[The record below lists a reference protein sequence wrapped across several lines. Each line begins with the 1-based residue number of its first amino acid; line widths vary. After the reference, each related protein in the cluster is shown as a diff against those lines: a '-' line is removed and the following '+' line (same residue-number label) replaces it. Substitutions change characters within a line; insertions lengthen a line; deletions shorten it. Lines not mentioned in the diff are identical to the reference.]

1 MVFRYSDN
9 PRLLYYLRGAF
20 ILSKMIADEE
30 IKVTI
35 AEDVEIVKEKKT
47 AKKAVR
53 KPVQKTTVKKKVKK

>member
-1 MVFRYSDN
+1 
-9 PRLLYYLRGAF
+9 
-20 ILSKMIADEE
+20 MIADEE